1 MAHISEYLIVTY
13 ERKPGY
19 WRAAIPPKIVDR
31 SRAPGLTVRSII
43 SPNDSES
50 ESAARFAAEQ
60 LTVKLKAAN
69 D

>member
-1 MAHISEYLIVTY
+1 MAHISEYSIVTY

-19 WRAAIPPKIVDR
+19 WRAAVSPKVLDR
-31 SRAPGLTVRSII
+31 SAPGLTVYSTVT
-43 SPNDSES
+43 PDDSES

-60 LTVKLKAAN
+60 LIRRLKAAN